1 MTLKLLLERSEIITL
16 NVSPQVEAKL
26 FDFARQEGIHPSELV
41 ERMLKAYQPLAT
53 TPSVYTAAN
62 DPLMA
67 RLEARIA
74 QAPTDPAAIQ
84 EAEADLKEFMHNVNA
99 PRKETGA
106 RLPYPEVE

>member
-1 MTLKLLLERSEIITL
+1 MTLDISPEIEAGL
-16 NVSPQVEAKL
+16 N
-26 FDFARQEGIHPSELV
+26 DFARQEGIEPATLIEKMV
-41 ERMLKAYQPLAT
+41 QAYRPAVP
-53 TPSVYTAAN
+53 TPSVYTAEN

-84 EAEADLKEFMHNVNA
+84 EAETELMEFMLHMNS

-106 RLPYPEVE
+106 RLLYPEVE